1 MDKSSGSP
9 ATCASAKPGL
19 PLAEALALQLLPAL
33 RGTLHTELPLVVA
46 GLVMVSHLNGGIQVR
61 RGRPFCFL
69 NLTSEARA
77 QSRDR

>member
-19 PLAEALALQLLPAL
+19 PLALQLLPAL

-61 RGRPFCFL
+61 RGRPLCFL
-69 NLTSEARA
+69 DASI
-77 QSRDR
+77 